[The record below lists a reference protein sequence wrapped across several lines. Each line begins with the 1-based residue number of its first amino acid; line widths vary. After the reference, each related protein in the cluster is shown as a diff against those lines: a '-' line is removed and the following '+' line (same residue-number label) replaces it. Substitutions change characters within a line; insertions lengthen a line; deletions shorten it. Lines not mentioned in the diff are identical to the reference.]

1 MRTDIK
7 TLYIDFDGTLVNT
20 IESIVDLYNEDFKY
34 YKNFNYIRWCDIDT
48 WGFEE
53 CNCAP
58 PGYIDLYFNQP
69 RFFEKLKFMQ
79 WAQWAVKK
87 LSQYYTIKIVSHGY
101 SPNLKQ
107 KESYIK
113 EWFPFAEFIG
123 VNLKEYSDK
132 AHIDM
137 SDGCK
142 RSGILTTTSSVS
154 DINDDK
160 EKKTLPRGY
169 IVVADDN
176 VIGLKRKVM
185 SGCGSLHIV
194 AMFDPITGELLETYI
209 SKGSTGG
216 CQSNLAAVSRLISLS
231 ASNGKKN

>member
-34 YKNFNYIRWCDIDT
+34 YKNFNYIKWWDIDT

-137 SDGCK
+137 NDGLFIDDSSKNLITSNAKENICFGEIYSWNKEWTGK
-142 RSGILTTTSSVS
+142 RMNNWYEIQQ
-154 DINDDK
+154 
-160 EKKTLPRGY
+160 Y
-169 IVVADDN
+169 
-176 VIGLKRKVM
+176 
-185 SGCGSLHIV
+185 
-194 AMFDPITGELLETYI
+194 LLEERMEI
-209 SKGSTGG
+209 
-216 CQSNLAAVSRLISLS
+216 
-231 ASNGKKN
+231 